1 MFGKNL
7 SVNLLSNLWQTLLL
21 LILTPV
27 YVKLLGIESYGLI
40 GFYTSWVAI
49 IAIIDTGISATM
61 IREIAWRSARSEEN
75 DSIPNLVKT
84 LEWSYWGIILFFGFI
99 SFIMA
104 WVYGGSWFNDSSLS
118 SETIRDALLL
128 MSIALVAQVPSGF
141 YASGLIGLQQQSISA
156 TILALFG
163 TVRGVGAV
171 VVLVSISSDIRLF
184 FVWQIVIS
192 LFQTIAMRYFMY
204 SKINTSSLVARF
216 SYKMLHDV
224 KEFAGKM
231 VLITILGILVSQ
243 MDKMVLS
250 RMVSM
255 EMLGY
260 YMLAWTVASGL
271 MRVTT
276 PLLQVISPYLTET
289 VSKGDSKELERK
301 ISFSSQLM
309 TSMIVPPTVLI
320 ILFSEPI
327 VLLWIGDSLIA
338 ASVGNVLPYITV
350 GTLMA
355 SVAYIPLSVLYS
367 KGMLDEVLKINFIS
381 SLILLG
387 CLYFAIME
395 YGIVGAAICW
405 AGYCIAL
412 YFAYHL
418 VEKAEK
424 TLLQVFYFIAHDF
437 VIPLSVV
444 FVVTVIG
451 WYIIDYLIIDSKITL
466 VVMLTVLLGI
476 SWATV
481 LIISQDLR
489 KIIFRKIYEYK

>member
-1 MFGKNL
+1 
-7 SVNLLSNLWQTLLL
+7 
-21 LILTPV
+21 
-27 YVKLLGIESYGLI
+27 
-40 GFYTSWVAI
+40 
-49 IAIIDTGISATM
+49 
-61 IREIAWRSARSEEN
+61 
-75 DSIPNLVKT
+75 
-84 LEWSYWGIILFFGFI
+84 
-99 SFIMA
+99 
-104 WVYGGSWFNDSSLS
+104 
-118 SETIRDALLL
+118 
-128 MSIALVAQVPSGF
+128 
-141 YASGLIGLQQQSISA
+141 
-156 TILALFG
+156 
-163 TVRGVGAV
+163 
-171 VVLVSISSDIRLF
+171 
-184 FVWQIVIS
+184 
-192 LFQTIAMRYFMY
+192 
-204 SKINTSSLVARF
+204 
-216 SYKMLHDV
+216 
-224 KEFAGKM
+224 
-231 VLITILGILVSQ
+231 
-243 MDKMVLS
+243 
-250 RMVSM
+250 MVSM